1 MERRRDSRQAVTW
14 PVRLWLTETCFL
26 PGHLVN
32 ATLHGGWVH
41 LNWLQS
47 EILKLGETYRLDVW
61 LPGAREERVC
71 VAVVRHVNRY
81 GAGLEILDELP
92 VPGQDSSAAQSRRTA
107 PCDGVEPR
115 WVMAEC
121 SRN

>member
-61 LPGAREERVC
+61 PQGTRKERAC

-92 VPGQDSSAAQSRRTA
+92 VPGGDSSAVRSRGTA
-107 PCDGVEPR
+107 PSDEAEPQAMR
-115 WVMAEC
+115 AEC
-121 SRN
+121 NRN

>member
-1 MERRRDSRQAVTW
+1 MERRRQPRQAVTW
-14 PVRLWLTETCFL
+14 PARLWLNETCFL

-61 LPGAREERVC
+61 PQGTRKERVC
-71 VAVVRHVNRY
+71 AAVVRHINRY

-92 VPGQDSSAAQSRRTA
+92 VAGEDSSAARSRRTA
-107 PCDGVEPR
+107 PCDEAEPEGMR
-115 WVMAEC
+115 AEC
-121 SRN
+121 TRT

>member
-1 MERRRDSRQAVTW
+1 MERRRFSRQAVTW
-14 PVRLWLTETCFL
+14 PVRLWLGETCFL

-61 LPGAREERVC
+61 LPGARVERVC
-71 VAVVRHVNRY
+71 VTVWRRFKRHL
-81 GAGLEILDELP
+81 AGGGIDDDLP

-121 SRN
+121 S